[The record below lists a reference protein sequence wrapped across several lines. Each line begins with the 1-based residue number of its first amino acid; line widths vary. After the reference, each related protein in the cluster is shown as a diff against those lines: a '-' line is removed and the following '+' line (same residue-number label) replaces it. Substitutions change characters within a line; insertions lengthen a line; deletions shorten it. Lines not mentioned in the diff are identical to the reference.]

1 MLSLLALA
9 VAPGAAIIFFVY
21 SKDKYDREPLK
32 NLVISFLLGM
42 ASIIPAIF
50 IETTLQPVLHTY
62 LPTYSLTYYSIF
74 AFIIVALSEESC
86 KFAMLRF
93 YAYRHRDFNEPLDG
107 IIYSVLIAMGFATL
121 ENINYVL
128 KFGFMTGLLR
138 MFLSV
143 PAHAAFGAI
152 MGYHVGVAKFAPRF
166 ATGHLLKG
174 LFLAVFFHGV
184 FDFFLFLQD
193 SSLVKEHISN
203 MLLLGG
209 ALISYWIAIRMSLKS
224 IRIHQAL
231 SRETFTEKNRLL

>member
-9 VAPGAAIIFFVY
+9 VAPGAVIIFFIY

-32 NLVISFLLGM
+32 NLVIAFLLGM

-50 IETTLQPVLHTY
+50 FESGLQPVLHSY
-62 LPTYSLTYYSIF
+62 FPTHSLTYYSIF
-74 AFIIVALSEESC
+74 AFLIVASSEEVC

-107 IIYSVLIAMGFATL
+107 IIYSVIIAMGFATL

-152 MGYHVGVAKFAPRF
+152 MGYHVGVAKFAPRY
-166 ATGHLLKG
+166 ATGHLIKG
-174 LFLAVFFHGV
+174 LLLAIFFHGI

-193 SSLVKEHISN
+193 SPLVKQHISN
-203 MLLLGG
+203 SLLLVG
-209 ALISYWIAIRMSLKS
+209 ALLSYWIAIRMSLKS

-231 SRETFTEKNRLL
+231 SKETFTEKNSLL